1 MKAWRHYFVLGLFL
15 LAVGALSTRVVF
27 LGVTERDFLQQEG
40 DARSIRRESIPA
52 LRGVI
57 YDRNGDALAVS
68 TPVYAVSANPR
79 KADFDQAQFAAMSKV
94 LQVPQKQLERR
105 VQAHSDK
112 QFVYLKRHAGWDMSQ
127 RLDAL
132 RLPHLELRPEY
143 RRYYPAA
150 EIAAHVTGLTDIDD
164 QGIEGIELAF
174 ERNLRGQPGAK
185 IVLKDRRGNSIRDLD
200 YLAPPRFGQDVS
212 LSIDLRLQYIAY
224 RELKSAVQVHKAESA
239 SLIMADAKTGEILA
253 LVNQPSYNPNDIA
266 GQLAG
271 MRNRAVTDSYEPGST
286 VKPFTALAALE
297 SDRYDTETVID
308 TSPGYFRVGGKL
320 IQDPINRASLSLAQ
334 AIQKSSQVAIAK
346 VALDLEEQAVF
357 DVLAR
362 AGLGDFVS
370 SGLPGE
376 AMGRFSNSQLRYPV
390 VRATL
395 AYGYGLSVTPLQLT
409 GAYLTLASGGKR
421 IPLSILKQD
430 RQTETEQV
438 FDPEHVRQVLAMME
452 LVTSQAGTASKAAVP
467 GYRVAGKTGTARIVG
482 KQGYDDERHVAWF
495 AGMVPVSDPRLV
507 MIVLVNEPRSGVNSG
522 GGVAAPIFGRV
533 AERSVRVL
541 GIAGDIQP
549 PSIVEQGSGRL
560 LSSGSVGL

>member
-68 TPVYAVSANPR
+68 TPVYAVSTNPR

-164 QGIEGIELAF
+164 QGIEGVELAF

-362 AGLGDFVS
+362 AGLGNFIS

-482 KQGYDDERHVAWF
+482 KKGYDDERHVAWF

-549 PSIVEQGSGRL
+549 PSIAEQRSGRL